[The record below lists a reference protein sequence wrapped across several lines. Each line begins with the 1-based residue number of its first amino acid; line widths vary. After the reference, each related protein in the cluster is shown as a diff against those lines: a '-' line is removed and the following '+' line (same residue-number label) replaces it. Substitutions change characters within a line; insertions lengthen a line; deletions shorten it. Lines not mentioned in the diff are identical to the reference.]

1 MHRDTIVAVLA
12 GLSAAGTLSG
22 CRSGQATPSTEVPSP
37 TVQESAAAEE
47 HSCGNHAEGACG
59 GEVSEQPTAALA
71 TERNF
76 EVAVGKF
83 AELNMTLRKG
93 ATVRVVFSSAGGAVT
108 WNVHS
113 HAHGGGTNIHDEGS
127 SRDGTIEFTAPDDGV
142 FSVLWKNDAEAA
154 TPLEVAVELGEGA
167 SVHSWMPE

>member
-1 MHRDTIVAVLA
+1 MHRDTIAAVLA
-12 GLSAAGTLSG
+12 GLCSAGTLCG
-22 CRSGQATPSTEVPSP
+22 CRSGEVKPSTEVPSP
-37 TVQESAAAEE
+37 PVQASAAAEE

-59 GEVSEQPTAALA
+59 AEGSEQPGAALA

-76 EVAVGKF
+76 EVAPGKF
-83 AELNMTLRKG
+83 AELNMTLSKG
-93 ATVRVVFSSAGGAVT
+93 ATVRVGFSSVARAVT

-113 HAHGGGTNIHDEGS
+113 HAHGGGTHIHDEGS
-127 SRDGTIEFTAPDDGV
+127 SKDGTIEFTAPDDGV

-154 TPLEVAVELGEGA
+154 TPLNVAVELGEGA